1 MINLI
6 FQGYTGPTGSR
17 GAVGPQGPPVR
28 QSITGGQLYRAANVL
43 TVDSCIFLSVSCF
56 LQGSPG
62 LPGVPGPKGEAAA
75 PVSPEAFAVAFLPA
89 VILSKTNNCDV
100 FNNALYQVA

>member
-28 QSITGGQLYRAANVL
+28 QSITVGQLERAANAL
-43 TVDSCIFLSVSCF
+43 TVDSCIFLSFSCF

-62 LPGVPGPKGEAAA
+62 LPGVPGPKGETAA
-75 PVSPEAFAVAFLPA
+75 PVSPEAFTLAFLPA
-89 VILSKTNNCDV
+89 VIL
-100 FNNALYQVA
+100 